1 MSTHSTDFTD
11 SAGDTNNNN
20 NDKESQATPKR
31 KAAFAALGALG
42 AVGLL
47 GGGGVLAYAGMRPV
61 NQEKIAEGVH
71 LVGVPFTVNGLTKE
85 EATTKFRSWAKDQM
99 AQPIT
104 FNAPVSKKKWVRTL
118 AEVGGRYDVDKTVE
132 ELWKVGKDDGLI
144 QKVSLLVQERNVSVK
159 PVFLFNEAS
168 LDKVLKEMGKTID
181 RKPENAKAEMEG
193 KVLKVAKE
201 DVKGLEI
208 DQKATKEALLQG
220 DPSRLQDGEEV
231 TLMIKETSAKV
242 TVDKLGKIGSLL
254 GSFATDYGGSPYGRK
269 QNVRIA
275 ARKINGTMLAPG
287 DVFSY
292 NNTVG
297 ERSEDNGFKIAHQYQ
312 DGKVVDAVGGGVC
325 QPSSTLYNAVL
336 YAGLKIVER
345 SNHSMPVRYVSPGR
359 DATVSYD
366 STDFRFE
373 NNTAGVIFIGA
384 SADGETL
391 RFRLFGEKPLERKVV
406 DIDTGSRH
414 YDSKGGFSIST
425 WRVFKEPNGK
435 TTRELLGSSH
445 YRAPAVSSSSS
456 STTSSSTPRR
466 SRKRR

>member
-1 MSTHSTDFTD
+1 MPANSTNSTDDTYD
-11 SAGDTNNNN
+11 SNTE
-20 NDKESQATPKR
+20 KSQPAPKR

-42 AVGLL
+42 AIGLL

-85 EATTKFRSWAKDQM
+85 ETTAKFRSWAKDQM
-99 AQPIT
+99 TQPIT
-104 FNAPVSKKKWVRTL
+104 FNAPISKKKWVRTL

-144 QKVSLLVQERNVSVK
+144 QKVSLLVQERNANVK
-159 PVFLFNEAS
+159 PVFLFNEAA
-168 LDKVLKEMGKTID
+168 LDKVLKTMATTID

-201 DVKGLEI
+201 DVKGLEV
-208 DQKATKEALLQG
+208 DQKATKDALLQG
-220 DPSRLQDGEEV
+220 DPNRLQDGEEV
-231 TLMIKETSAKV
+231 TLVIKETEAKI
-242 TVDKLGKIGSLL
+242 TADKLGKIGSLL

-287 DVFSY
+287 DIFSY

-297 ERSEDNGFKIAHQYQ
+297 ERSEENGFKIAHQYQ
-312 DGKVVDAVGGGVC
+312 DGKVVDAIGGGVC

-336 YAGLKIVER
+336 YSGLKIVER

-359 DATVSYD
+359 DATVSYG

-373 NNTAGVIFIGA
+373 NNTEGVVFIGA

-406 DIDTGSRH
+406 DIDTSGRRYNSR
-414 YDSKGGFSIST
+414 GGFTVSA
-425 WRVFKEPNGK
+425 WRVFKEPDGK
-435 TTRELLGSSH
+435 RTRESLGSDY
-445 YRAPAVSSSSS
+445 YRPPAPKESGSS
-456 STTSSSTPRR
+456 SSSTPRR